1 MFRPSSLLARLAM
14 ACMLAPLHLPLCILT
29 ELGATNRS
37 PVIRV
42 AKQYTIGVL
51 RLVTYLDAMLV
62 AERSSYVSAALVVS
76 RSSAR
81 SRAVEMP

>member
-42 AKQYTIGVL
+42 AKRYTIGVL
-51 RLVTYLDAMLV
+51 RFITYLDAML
-62 AERSSYVSAALVVS
+62 ASEPSSSL
-76 RSSAR
+76 AR
-81 SRAVEMP
+81 ST